1 MKNHRDT
8 HWQLPDGMDEM
19 LPERALALEHLRR
32 RIYDLHLSW
41 GYAPVHPP
49 FVEYLESLLS
59 STGQDFDRQT
69 FKVADPV
76 SGRMMGVRADMTPQV
91 ARIDAHTLGGEG
103 IKRLFYMGTVI
114 RAYADGVNGQ
124 RSPLQM
130 GAELFGHSGIESD
143 VEVIRLMLETLACVG
158 VTDVHLDLGHADIF
172 RSIGEALQLT
182 DADQRV
188 VFELLQTKSEH
199 ELARVTA
206 SLGISQSD
214 QNTLCALCSLN
225 GGASVLTRAD
235 ELLAGYGDNMCNA
248 LQTLRVIG
256 RQLTDLSAEVTVHY
270 DLAEVRGY
278 QYHNGV
284 VFAAYVPQRG
294 GEIARGGRY
303 DGIGE
308 IFGSLRAATGYSTD
322 LKTLMSVIRSNSE
335 QTSGAISAPFRG
347 SNDESSLALAAQ
359 VRQLRAA
366 GETVITRLPQGAGD
380 KTTDRPADVGC
391 DRQLIEKDGRWLLE
405 KIK

>member
-1 MKNHRDT
+1 
-8 HWQLPDGMDEM
+8 M
-19 LPERALALEHLRR
+19 LPERALALEQLRR

-76 SGRMMGVRADMTPQV
+76 SGRMIGLRADMTPQV
-91 ARIDAHTLGGEG
+91 ARIDAHTLGGTG
-103 IKRLFYMGTVI
+103 VQRLFYMGTVI
-114 RAYADGVNGQ
+114 RAYADGVNGH

-143 VEVIRLMLETLACVG
+143 VEVIRLMLETLNCVG
-158 VTDVHLDLGHADIF
+158 VSGVHLDLGHADIF
-172 RSIGEALQLT
+172 RSISDALNLSET
-182 DADQRV
+182 DQRI
-188 VFELLQTKSEH
+188 VFELLQTKAEH
-199 ELARVTA
+199 ELAQVTT
-206 SLGISQSD
+206 SLGLSQTD
-214 QNTLCALCSLN
+214 RDTLCALCALN
-225 GGASVLTRAD
+225 GGEAVLTRAD
-235 ELLAGYGDNMCNA
+235 ELLAGYGDNMSNA
-248 LQTLRVIG
+248 LTTLRVIG
-256 RQLTDLSAEVTVHY
+256 RQLQDLAPGVTVHY

-308 IFGSLRAATGYSTD
+308 VFGSKRAATGYSTD
-322 LKTLMSVIRSNSE
+322 LKTLMSLVKSDNDSASRS
-335 QTSGAISAPFRG
+335 IFAPFRG
-347 SNDESSLALAAQ
+347 STDESSLALLNQIKA
-359 VRQLRAA
+359 LRAS
-366 GETVITRLPQGAGD
+366 GDIVITMLPDDNENAVQEQIAS
-380 KTTDRPADVGC
+380 AGC

-405 KIK
+405 NIK